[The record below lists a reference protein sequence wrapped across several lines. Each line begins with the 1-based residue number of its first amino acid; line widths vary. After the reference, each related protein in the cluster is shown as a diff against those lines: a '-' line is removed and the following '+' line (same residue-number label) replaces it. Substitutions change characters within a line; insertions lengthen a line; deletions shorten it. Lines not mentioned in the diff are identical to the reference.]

1 MAKSNNSSE
10 VIESGNIFISYN
22 RKDTDF
28 RRQLEGLLAEDGYN
42 PDFDEEGIRP
52 GEPWRERLEEMI
64 GASDTFI
71 IILTEHWLAS
81 ENCRTEL
88 EIAEEKEKRIIPVL
102 PRALPE
108 TPSADEAEK
117 SVRHRVSKLN
127 YVHFFPVRAGDGG
140 GFYVGSRK
148 LKAEL
153 RDNIDQ
159 LRLRRRYA
167 ERASAWKRQEDDLLS
182 GDQLTQAE
190 SWMKKE
196 AELDGVAPDTAR
208 YIAASQDAREDAIR
222 NARRIRAV
230 LATFGAFAIIAA
242 VAAAAMSWFAIQS
255 VNLADEDSERLTNAA
270 RNWADGKANLVAN
283 VGEEDQDESE
293 RLLSRASQ
301 SLEDGLKLVG
311 AIDRESVRP
320 LRVEISLDLASAELN
335 AEDYADAWETVG
347 AVMDLLTET
356 EPETQAKAFLA
367 QALLAC
373 ELAKETDTRDPALPE
388 ENGTPETVLTNA
400 PETLHPFFNAQT
412 LAEWRVPH
420 PQCDGT
426 AAAICVYENNCPEPI
441 SQAPQEPEEAAVQ
454 DPLPPQSMEP
464 DRGLGATADIPVSPA
479 DPFEIRDIYLHIS
492 GKDQREDAQA
502 LAKRLTAEGYRVLGI
517 ELIPAP
523 DGKNRSIR
531 YYHDRQADQAARLRT
546 LCADFS
552 EALGRQSWANEE
564 SYRLISLDGRY
575 KGLPNNRVEIWF

>member
-1 MAKSNNSSE
+1 MAQSDNSSE

-140 GFYVGSRK
+140 GFFVGSRK

-347 AVMDLLTET
+347 AVMGLLTET

-367 QALLAC
+367 RALLAC
-373 ELAKETDTRDPALPE
+373 ELAKETDTRDPA
-388 ENGTPETVLTNA
+388 
-400 PETLHPFFNAQT
+400 
-412 LAEWRVPH
+412 
-420 PQCDGT
+420 
-426 AAAICVYENNCPEPI
+426 
-441 SQAPQEPEEAAVQ
+441 
-454 DPLPPQSMEP
+454 
-464 DRGLGATADIPVSPA
+464 
-479 DPFEIRDIYLHIS
+479 
-492 GKDQREDAQA
+492 
-502 LAKRLTAEGYRVLGI
+502 
-517 ELIPAP
+517 
-523 DGKNRSIR
+523 
-531 YYHDRQADQAARLRT
+531 
-546 LCADFS
+546 
-552 EALGRQSWANEE
+552 
-564 SYRLISLDGRY
+564 
-575 KGLPNNRVEIWF
+575 